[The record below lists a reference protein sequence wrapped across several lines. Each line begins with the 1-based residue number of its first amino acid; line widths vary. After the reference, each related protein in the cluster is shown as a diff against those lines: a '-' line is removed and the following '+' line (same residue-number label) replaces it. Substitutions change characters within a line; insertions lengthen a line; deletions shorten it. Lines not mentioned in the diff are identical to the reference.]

1 MEIFQSTATVKE
13 QFPAIHGKGSPPTKL
28 SGMQWF
34 TPFPSIKCQ
43 ISPHRRKQFMG
54 KLDSQMLLKQCRC
67 VKDHNGFRN
76 FTQNGE
82 HLWAT

>member
-1 MEIFQSTATVKE
+1 
-13 QFPAIHGKGSPPTKL
+13 
-28 SGMQWF
+28 
-34 TPFPSIKCQ
+34 
-43 ISPHRRKQFMG
+43 MG

-82 HLWAT
+82 HLWATQKEPESRPNRGPANPRTLFGVRQEGDWIGDWHWAGQQTTVLQDISRHRLV